1 MKTRLNK
8 TSNHSV
14 SRRRTQ
20 SRRRGGSVSRRRQS
34 RRRGGSRGGSYYP
47 YNTKPMIFTNV
58 SNKQQGGDARDTIFP
73 SFITNMG
80 RDAMY
85 QVAQTYNSFAGNYS
99 SVNPAPTE
107 QKLLR

>member
-1 MKTRLNK
+1 
-8 TSNHSV
+8 
-14 SRRRTQ
+14 
-20 SRRRGGSVSRRRQS
+20 
-34 RRRGGSRGGSYYP
+34 
-47 YNTKPMIFTNV
+47 MIFTNV

>member
-20 SRRRGGSVSRRRQS
+20 SRRRGGSVSRRRQLS
-34 RRRGGSRGGSYYP
+34 RRRGGSYYP